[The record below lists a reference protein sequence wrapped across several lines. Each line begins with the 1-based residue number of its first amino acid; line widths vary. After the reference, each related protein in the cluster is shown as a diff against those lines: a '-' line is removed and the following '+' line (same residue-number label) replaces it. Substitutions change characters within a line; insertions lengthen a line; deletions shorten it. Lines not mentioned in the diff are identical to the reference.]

1 MIEEILM
8 RVEKLFGLKVTVDM
22 NCRKDLHE
30 IFCIST
36 SRVSLCWVKKATQQ
50 AD

>member
-8 RVEKLFGLKVTVDM
+8 RVEKLFGLKVPVDM

-30 IFCIST
+30 IFCILT
-36 SRVSLCWVKKATQQ
+36 SSFSVLGKKSHQTG
-50 AD
+50 